1 MYLRLT
7 PGGHDSAPIIHK
19 DESSQNS
26 VPQQNHDAATDIFC
40 GAYCIIILYIH
51 VNVVTCTTPV
61 FCILQVFVKGVS
73 GGTDSPS
80 PIVTSSTNDMDG
92 VLTLGLSKS

>member
-1 MYLRLT
+1 MNDYRGKLRNAT
-7 PGGHDSAPIIHK
+7 KATWEDPAPGR
-19 DESSQNS
+19 
-26 VPQQNHDAATDIFC
+26 V
-40 GAYCIIILYIH
+40 
-51 VNVVTCTTPV
+51 PV
-61 FCILQVFVKGVS
+61 FCILQVFVNGVS